1 MLEPNRLRSSIKM
14 FHRSHANSLR
24 ARRLRGMALFLL
36 LFTLADVSFLAP
48 CSETNEILPAASK
61 LSVQWVS
68 GGVVADQA
76 KATSTSDS
84 PPDQS
89 PEKGC
94 CDEDCCFLCAHA
106 LSPIAVTEV
115 AVVEMKSLSI
125 TPPDRFVP
133 EPPLRSTYHPP
144 RFA

>member
-1 MLEPNRLRSSIKM
+1 M
-14 FHRSHANSLR
+14 FHSLHASPLR
-24 ARRLRGMALFLL
+24 KRRLRGMALFFL
-36 LFTLADVSFLAP
+36 LFTVADISFLAP
-48 CSETNEILPAASK
+48 CSETNVLPPASP
-61 LSVQWVS
+61 LAVQI
-68 GGVVADQA
+68 GTGVADHTEA
-76 KATSTSDS
+76 MGTSDS
-84 PPDQS
+84 PSDQS

-106 LSPIAVTEV
+106 LSPLAVTEV

-125 TPPDRFVP
+125 MSADRFVP

>member
-1 MLEPNRLRSSIKM
+1 M
-14 FHRSHANSLR
+14 FQRSHANSVR
-24 ARRLRGMALFLL
+24 ERRLRGMALFLL

-61 LSVQWVS
+61 LSVQRT
-68 GGVVADQA
+68 GADVADQT

-84 PPDQS
+84 RSDQS

-125 TPPDRFVP
+125 TRADRFVP
-133 EPPLRSTYHPP
+133 EPPIRSTYRPP
-144 RFA
+144 RIA

>member
-1 MLEPNRLRSSIKM
+1 M
-14 FHRSHANSLR
+14 FHRSHTNSLR
-24 ARRLRGMALFLL
+24 ERRLRGMALFFL
-36 LFTLADVSFLAP
+36 LFTIADISFLGP
-48 CSETNEILPAASK
+48 CSETNVLPAASP
-61 LSVQWVS
+61 LAVQRIS
-68 GGVVADQA
+68 TGVADH
-76 KATSTSDS
+76 SEVMGISDS
-84 PPDQS
+84 PSNQS

>member
-1 MLEPNRLRSSIKM
+1 M

-24 ARRLRGMALFLL
+24 ERRLRGMALLLL
-36 LFTLADVSFLAP
+36 LFTVADISFLAP
-48 CSETNEILPAASK
+48 CSETNEILPAASP
-61 LSVQWVS
+61 LAVQRIRT
-68 GGVVADQA
+68 GVGDHTEAMG
-76 KATSTSDS
+76 TSDS
-84 PPDQS
+84 PSDQS

-106 LSPIAVTEV
+106 LSPTVVTEV

-125 TPPDRFVP
+125 TRADRFVP

-144 RFA
+144 RFV